1 MRSREQ
7 IVSMEYSV
15 DKNKNKAVVIAK
27 LQARM
32 GREATQYIQVSDAR
46 AWLLEQGV
54 EAGVLVSGN
63 SIHKSMDRRLGART
77 AEDLETTFVFEL
89 SQPEEVV
96 AEAAPEPEEEV
107 VVKAEAVADVKKPA
121 PRRRSRAKKAKS
133 GDKE

>member
-46 AWLLEQGV
+46 AWLSEQGV

-63 SIHKSMDRRLGART
+63 SIHNSMDRRLGART

-89 SQPEEVV
+89 AQPEPVVVEEPVEVSPPV
-96 AEAAPEPEEEV
+96 EV
-107 VVKAEAVADVKKPA
+107 EVKAEAVKSR
-121 PRRRSRAKKAKS
+121 PRRRPRAKKNKT